1 MIGISNLKSTLRE
14 SKVTINVTGTIK
26 VTISI
31 IKDIKKYLSV
41 LFSIC
46 ILLSR
51 FKLITDYKNNK
62 YSALKNIDLISKVKN
77 IANTLF
83 AVL

>member
-51 FKLITDYKNNK
+51 FKLIADYKNNK